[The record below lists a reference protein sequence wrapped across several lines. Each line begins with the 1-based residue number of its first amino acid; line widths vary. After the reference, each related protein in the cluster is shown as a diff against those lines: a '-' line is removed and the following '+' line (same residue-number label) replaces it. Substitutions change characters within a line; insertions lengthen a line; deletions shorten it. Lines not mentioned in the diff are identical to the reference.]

1 MRMMFEGADSFNQD
15 ISDWNVSIVTR
26 MNNMFGD
33 AVALSDSNKGMIEA
47 SFSSNSNW
55 SYDWSGLLPVPI
67 NDTNFQTAVDLWF
80 DDEVRATATYGH
92 ISDWNVSAVTN
103 MFGAFEIDT
112 LLMRT

>member
-1 MRMMFEGADSFNQD
+1 MRLHFPIAS
-15 ISDWNVSIVTR
+15 R
-26 MNNMFGD
+26 
-33 AVALSDSNKGMIEA
+33 MIEA

-55 SYDWSGLLPVPI
+55 SYDWFQVYYPFQSTTRI
-67 NDTNFQTAVDLWF
+67 SQTAVDLWF

-103 MFGAFEIDT
+103 MFGALETDT